1 MRLGLIGPSD
11 GDLAT
16 LARAARF
23 LLDEALVDRVIYL
36 GLDHALDNVVSAWAE
51 ELVGGDPSEDLVFER
66 ASRTCTDADPSVI
79 EAFVASERARRR
91 LVVFTTV
98 PKPPGRTVELFDA
111 KVAVIV
117 YDKAMLD
124 EDDIAG
130 AAILVF
136 GKADKAVHHRV
147 GSRVFVAPGPL
158 AMEGGGGIAVISDD
172 QGVGVVFELRDSSG
186 AVTQTERFDPRLLGT
201 KMRVQ

>member
-1 MRLGLIGPSD
+1 MIGPAD

-16 LARAARF
+16 LARAGRF

-36 GLDHALDNVVSAWAE
+36 GQDDALDQLVSAWAE

-66 ASRTCTDADPSVI
+66 AVVACANAPPSQI

-117 YDKAMLD
+117 HDKAMLD

-136 GKADKAVHHRV
+136 GKAESPVHHRV
-147 GSRVFVAPGPL
+147 GSRVFLAPGPL
-158 AMEGGGGIAVISDD
+158 AVDGVGGMAVISDD
-172 QGVGVVFELRDSSG
+172 EGVGVVFELRDPSG
-186 AVTQTERFDPRLLGT
+186 TLMRTERFDPRLLGT

>member
-11 GDLAT
+11 GDLAM
-16 LARAARF
+16 LARAARL

-36 GLDHALDNVVSAWAE
+36 GADDALDNVVSAWAG
-51 ELVGGDPSEDLVFER
+51 ELVRGDPSEELVFER
-66 ASRTCTDADPSVI
+66 AIVACASAGPAEI
-79 EAFVASERARRR
+79 GAFVASERARRR
-91 LVVFTTV
+91 LRVFTTV
-98 PKPPGRTVELFDA
+98 PRPPGRTVEFFDG

-117 YDKAMLD
+117 HDKAVLD

-136 GKADKAVHHRV
+136 GKATQPVHHRV
-147 GSRVFVAPGPL
+147 GSRVFFGPGPL
-158 AMEGGGGIAVISDD
+158 AVGSEGGLAVISDD
-172 QGVGVVFELRDSSG
+172 QGIGVAFELRSPSG
-186 AVTQTERFDPRLLGT
+186 AVTQSERFDPRLLGT